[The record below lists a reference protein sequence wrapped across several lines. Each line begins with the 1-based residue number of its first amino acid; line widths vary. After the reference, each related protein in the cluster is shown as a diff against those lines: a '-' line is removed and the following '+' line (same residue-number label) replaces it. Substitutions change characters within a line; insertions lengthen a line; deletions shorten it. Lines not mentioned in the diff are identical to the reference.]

1 MFRSPLRRLLSQ
13 ARLRDPRP
21 VSQCDE
27 EHALPPPRPPLL
39 SRGSFRPRRSTH
51 LGGGPGV
58 PKPCVLPGG
67 SVRGQQGLEAVT
79 GHWLAFLVS
88 LVVGGQIG
96 DFSVLLLWTVFLIV
110 GRLVGD

>member
-1 MFRSPLRRLLSQ
+1 M
-13 ARLRDPRP
+13 
-21 VSQCDE
+21 
-27 EHALPPPRPPLL
+27 
-39 SRGSFRPRRSTH
+39 
-51 LGGGPGV
+51 
-58 PKPCVLPGG
+58 
-67 SVRGQQGLEAVT
+67 RGQQGLEAVT